1 MNDLLHAGRHGSLI
15 LLPGNN
21 SVSRHTRFR
30 ERDQHRPLSLI
41 CGVSQREPCAESMT
55 TNEIGETKL
64 KRSPLKMGL
73 SRCNVDMRRYRH
85 CTVAS
90 AVTIAPGTNF
100 SDVLGQFFLV
110 GTLQA
115 YAN

>member
-1 MNDLLHAGRHGSLI
+1 MPDNETRLVKDPTRAPWNKGKLIGAKPPLRPRHVLDAVA
-15 LLPGNN
+15 P
-21 SVSRHTRFR
+21 R
-30 ERDQHRPLSLI
+30 
-41 CGVSQREPCAESMT
+41 SMRLVRQ
-55 TNEIGETKL
+55 KL

-110 GTLQA
+110 GTPQA